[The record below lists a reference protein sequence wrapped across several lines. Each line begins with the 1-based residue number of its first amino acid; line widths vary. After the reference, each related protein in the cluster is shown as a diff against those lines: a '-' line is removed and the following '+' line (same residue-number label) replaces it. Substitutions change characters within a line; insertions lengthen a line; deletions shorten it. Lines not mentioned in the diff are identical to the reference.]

1 VTLPRTLTA
10 ALVPLLVL
18 WQLVVHS
25 AVAPLGPSAGAPSG
39 MLALATVVLTGLA
52 LAFLAHSARIATAV
66 TTRPLTGLASALREK
81 SKGARFQRQLN
92 PDAAGH
98 TRPRAPGAV
107 PAAA

>member
-1 VTLPRTLTA
+1 MARTLTA
-10 ALVPLLVL
+10 VLLPLIVC

-25 AVAPLGPSAGAPSG
+25 AATPLGQSPATPSG
-39 MLALATVVLTGLA
+39 LLAFAALVLTGLA

-66 TTRPLTGLASALREK
+66 TTRPLTGRASALRQK

-92 PDAAGH
+92 PDEAGH

>member
-1 VTLPRTLTA
+1 MARTLTA
-10 ALVPLLVL
+10 VLVPLIVC

-25 AVAPLGPSAGAPSG
+25 AAVPLGHQSPATPSG
-39 MLALATVVLTGLA
+39 LLAFAALVLTGLA

-66 TTRPLTGLASALREK
+66 TTSPLTGRASALREK